1 MPLLVGGRQ
10 TTVWMAHHSLG
21 RAIESD
27 IRHAAV
33 RSFDNSQDSREET
46 FGVSRIYVKSSYTVE
61 LWAMQVVEWNSR
73 GGGCLSL
80 SLSSKTDLLRR
91 ASSDCFLT
99 VRI

>member
-73 GGGCLSL
+73 GGGVSV
-80 SLSSKTDLLRR
+80 SPYQVRQT
-91 ASSDCFLT
+91 SSDAPQAT
-99 VRI
+99 AS